1 MEKEES
7 SSSFSTGKSAQE
19 GALPY
24 VPDCYVIPS
33 SHRPDMAPEAAYVPI
48 IDFGRLNEGR
58 EQRSMVIKEIG
69 YTCSRLGFF
78 QVSVVP
84 WQQNNKASFFFFLK
98 TWMVSMRNLVQ

>member
-69 YTCSRLGFF
+69 NACSRLGFF

-84 WQQNNKASFFFFLK
+84 WQQIIKLHFFFFRK